1 MRTWRLSLSGMVILA
16 LVGGLSVA
24 VVAQD
29 EADPMAP
36 AYFTFTRGM
45 ASKSIGGEG
54 EDDDGDGI
62 PELRG
67 QTEVDI
73 PVEASDP
80 RASGLWTFTINAEF
94 VETAGG
100 VVGMDTRSDRLVNDD
115 GFWMGTGMAV
125 SVFGEDDDRAAGL
138 TVLTGEGGYD
148 GLSLILSQSYEDGV
162 ESYWGVILPSDK
174 VSPMPDPIEP
184 PAG

>member
-1 MRTWRLSLSGMVILA
+1 MRALRPSLAGMFILA
-16 LVGGLSVA
+16 LAGGLSVV

-45 ASKSIGGEG
+45 ASESIGGEG
-54 EDDDGDGI
+54 EDVDGDGI

-80 RASGLWTFTINAEF
+80 RASGLWTFTINADV
-94 VETAGG
+94 VEVAGRTIDTAA
-100 VVGMDTRSDRLVNDD
+100 TSHRLINDD
-115 GFWMGTGMAV
+115 GIWTGY
-125 SVFGEDDDRAAGL
+125 
-138 TVLTGEGGYD
+138 GY
-148 GLSLILSQSYEDGV
+148 GCLRV
-162 ESYWGVILPSDK
+162 R
-174 VSPMPDPIEP
+174 
-184 PAG
+184 